1 MPINLFSKLF
11 LIIFSCGYLSSENLL
26 DIYNEAL
33 KNDPTFRAAEYS
45 YLADKEIV
53 VQGRAAL
60 LPSITLSGSTNWNEY
75 YQNDKLQQN
84 YNSFS
89 KSARVSQP
97 LFRLDSWFNFKRSKS
112 LTNASEAEFAYEQ
125 QNLLVRTAE
134 LYFGVLRAIDNL
146 NASISEEKA
155 IKKQLDQAQQ
165 RYEVGLSAITGVQE
179 AQLAYDLSK
188 AARINNEGNLFSARE
203 ALNALIGREIF
214 SLDELGDNLQISSPF
229 PNSKEDW
236 VELALKNNYQLKASY
251 LRKDAAKSNARSA
264 ASNHLPKID
273 IVGSGSESETNQ
285 FNYEGFSINGQGIP
299 VPAVTGRRNYAI
311 QLSVP
316 IFQGGAVS
324 SRRKQAYSQ
333 YNQADENTLFTER
346 RIIQEVRSQFSN
358 VNTLVANVTAQQQAV
373 ISATSAL
380 EATQVG
386 YKVGTR
392 NVVDLLQA
400 EKNLYAAE
408 KNLANAKYDYIL
420 ANLRLA
426 LAAGTIDPSDIV
438 EVNNLLN

>member
-1 MPINLFSKLF
+1 MKIYIKSFLALFISF
-11 LIIFSCGYLSSENLL
+11 NISSESLL

-33 KNDPTFRAAEYS
+33 ENDPTYKAAEYS
-45 YLADKEIV
+45 YLADKELK

-75 YQNDKLQQN
+75 YQNKELQQQ

-89 KSARVSQP
+89 TSARVTQP
-97 LFRLDSWFNFKRSKS
+97 LFRLDTWFQYRQSKS
-112 LTNASEAEFAYEQ
+112 LTDAAEADFAFEQ

-146 NASISEEKA
+146 NAAISEEKA
-155 IKKQLDQAQQ
+155 IKKQLDQAKQ
-165 RYEVGLSAITGVQE
+165 RFEVGLSAITGVQE
-179 AQLAYDLSK
+179 AQLAFDLSK
-188 AARINNEGNLFSARE
+188 ASRIRIEGSLYSARE
-203 ALNALIGREIF
+203 SLNALIGREIF
-214 SLDELGDNLQISSPF
+214 SLNELGDGLLIDLPTPS
-229 PNSKEDW
+229 SKEVW
-236 VELALKNNYQLKASY
+236 VELALENNYQLKAAY
-251 LRKDAAKSNARSA
+251 LRKKAAKSSARSV

-273 IVGSGSESETNQ
+273 IVGSQSESETNQ
-285 FNYEGFSINGQGIP
+285 FNYEGFNINGQGIP
-299 VPAVTGRRNYAI
+299 VPSVTGRRNYAI
-311 QLSVP
+311 QLSMP
-316 IFQGGAVS
+316 LFQGGAVN

-333 YNQADENTLFTER
+333 YERANENTLFTER

-358 VNTLVANVTAQQQAV
+358 VLTLVANVNAQKQAV

-386 YKVGTR
+386 YRVGTR

-400 EKNLYAAE
+400 EKNLYSAE

-420 ANLRLA
+420 ANLRLG
-426 LAAGTIDPSDIV
+426 LASGTITPADIV
-438 EVNNLLN
+438 KINNLLS

>member
-1 MPINLFSKLF
+1 MHFNFYIKSLVILFSC
-11 LIIFSCGYLSSENLL
+11 SYLWAENIL

-33 KNDPTFRAAEYS
+33 ENDPTFKAAEYS
-45 YLADKEIV
+45 YLSDKQIV

-60 LPSITLSGSTNWNEY
+60 LPSITISGSTNWNEY
-75 YQNDKLQQN
+75 YQNDILQQD

-97 LFRLDSWFNFKRSKS
+97 LFRLDTWFNFKRSKS
-112 LTNASEAEFAYEQ
+112 LTDAAEADFAYEQ
-125 QNLLVRTAE
+125 QNLLLRTAE

-146 NASISEEKA
+146 NAAISEEKA

-214 SLDELGDNLQISSPF
+214 SLDELGEGLEISNPY
-229 PNSKEDW
+229 PNSKEEW
-236 VELALKNNYQLKASY
+236 VKLALENNYQLKAAD
-251 LRKDAAKSNARSA
+251 LRKKAAKSNARSA
-264 ASNHLPKID
+264 ASDRLPKID
-273 IVGSGSESETNQ
+273 IVGAGSESETNQ

-299 VPAVTGRRNYAI
+299 VPAVTGRRNYSI
-311 QLSVP
+311 QLSMP
-316 IFQGGAVS
+316 IFQGGAVYS
-324 SRRKQAYSQ
+324 KRKQAYAQ
-333 YNQADENTLFTER
+333 YNEADENTLFAER

-358 VNTLVANVTAQQQAV
+358 VVTLVANVTAQQQAV

-400 EKNLYAAE
+400 EKNLYSAE

-426 LAAGTIDPSDIV
+426 LAAGTISPSDIV
-438 EVNNLLN
+438 EINNLLK

>member
-1 MPINLFSKLF
+1 MFSKYKSKLF
-11 LIIFSCGYLSSENLL
+11 LIILLSGHLTAENLL

-33 KNDPTFRAAEYS
+33 ENDPTFKAAEYS

-75 YQNDKLQQN
+75 YQDDVLQQE

-97 LFRLDSWFNFKRSKS
+97 LFRLDTWFNFKRSKS
-112 LTNASEAEFAYEQ
+112 LTNAAEAEFAYEQ
-125 QNLLVRTAE
+125 QNLILRTAE

-146 NASISEEKA
+146 NAAISEEKA

-214 SLDELGDNLQISSPF
+214 SLDELGENLQISSPF

-236 VELALKNNYQLKASY
+236 VNLALKNNYQLKASY

-273 IVGSGSESETNQ
+273 IVGSGSDSETNQ

-358 VNTLVANVTAQQQAV
+358 VNTLVANVNAQKQAV

-400 EKNLYAAE
+400 EKNLYSAE

-426 LAAGTIDPSDIV
+426 LAAGTIDPSDIL
-438 EVNNLLN
+438 EINNLLN

>member
-1 MPINLFSKLF
+1 MHFNFYIKSLVILFSC
-11 LIIFSCGYLSSENLL
+11 SYLWAENIL

-33 KNDPTFRAAEYS
+33 ENDPTFKAAEYS
-45 YLADKEIV
+45 YLSDKQIV

-60 LPSITLSGSTNWNEY
+60 LPSIIISGSTNWNEY
-75 YQNDKLQQN
+75 YQNDILQQD

-97 LFRLDSWFNFKRSKS
+97 LFRLDTWFNFKRSKS
-112 LTNASEAEFAYEQ
+112 LTDAAEADFAYEQ
-125 QNLLVRTAE
+125 QNLLLRTAE

-146 NASISEEKA
+146 NAAISEEKA

-188 AARINNEGNLFSARE
+188 ASRINNEGNLFSARE

-214 SLDELGDNLQISSPF
+214 SLDELGESLEISSPY
-229 PNSKEDW
+229 PNSKEEW
-236 VELALKNNYQLKASY
+236 VKLALENNYQLKAAD
-251 LRKDAAKSNARSA
+251 LRKKAAKSNARSA
-264 ASNHLPKID
+264 ASDRLPKID
-273 IVGSGSESETNQ
+273 IVGAGSESETNQ

-299 VPAVTGRRNYAI
+299 VPAVTGRRNYSI
-311 QLSVP
+311 QLSMP
-316 IFQGGAVS
+316 IFQGGAVYS
-324 SRRKQAYSQ
+324 KRKQAYAQ
-333 YNQADENTLFTER
+333 YNEADENTLFAER

-358 VNTLVANVTAQQQAV
+358 VVTLVANVTAQQQAV

-400 EKNLYAAE
+400 EKNLYSAE
-408 KNLANAKYDYIL
+408 KNLANARYDYIL

-426 LAAGTIDPSDIV
+426 LAAGTISPSDIV
-438 EVNNLLN
+438 EINNLLK